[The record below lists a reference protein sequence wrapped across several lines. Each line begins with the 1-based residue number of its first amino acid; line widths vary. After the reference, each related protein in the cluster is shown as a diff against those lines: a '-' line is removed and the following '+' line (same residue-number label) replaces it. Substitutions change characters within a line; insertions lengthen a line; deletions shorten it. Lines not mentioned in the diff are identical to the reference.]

1 MPVVLLVE
9 DNADTR
15 EMYASFLGAEGFRV
29 LEAEDGLQ
37 ALCQLA
43 GEKPDLM
50 LLDLGLPRLSG
61 VQVLRAI
68 RQQPRLADLPV
79 VVVSGQ
85 LDLLNAADEIAA
97 DVICPKPCEPEELL
111 RAVRS
116 VLDRERISCPA
127 GLSHLCR
134 RSMTVFQARL
144 RSTFASRTAF
154 R

>member
-116 VLDRERISCPA
+116 VLDRA
-127 GLSHLCR
+127 GAH
-134 RSMTVFQARL
+134 
-144 RSTFASRTAF
+144 
-154 R
+154 

>member
-15 EMYASFLGAEGFRV
+15 EMYASFLGKEGFRV

-116 VLDRERISCPA
+116 VLDRA
-127 GLSHLCR
+127 GAH
-134 RSMTVFQARL
+134 
-144 RSTFASRTAF
+144 
-154 R
+154 

>member
-15 EMYASFLGAEGFRV
+15 ELYASFLGSQGFRV
-29 LEAEDGLQ
+29 LEAGDGLQ

-50 LLDLGLPRLSG
+50 LLDLGLPRLNG

-85 LDLLNAADEIAA
+85 LDLLNAANDIAA
-97 DVICPKPCEPEELL
+97 DVICPKPCEPRELL

-116 VLDRERISCPA
+116 VLARA
-127 GLSHLCR
+127 GTH
-134 RSMTVFQARL
+134 
-144 RSTFASRTAF
+144 
-154 R
+154 

>member
-1 MPVVLLVE
+1 MWHPCPHRPLLVHIAREPGAPQIERMPVVLLVE

-116 VLDRERISCPA
+116 VLDRA
-127 GLSHLCR
+127 GAH
-134 RSMTVFQARL
+134 
-144 RSTFASRTAF
+144 
-154 R
+154 

>member
-111 RAVRS
+111 RVVRS
-116 VLDRERISCPA
+116 VLDRA
-127 GLSHLCR
+127 GAH
-134 RSMTVFQARL
+134 
-144 RSTFASRTAF
+144 
-154 R
+154 

>member
-15 EMYASFLGAEGFRV
+15 ELYASFLGSQGFRV
-29 LEAEDGLQ
+29 LEAGDGLQ

-50 LLDLGLPRLSG
+50 LLDLGLPRLNG

-85 LDLLNAADEIAA
+85 LDLLNAANDIAA
-97 DVICPKPCEPEELL
+97 DVICPKPCEPGELL
-111 RAVRS
+111 RVVRS
-116 VLDRERISCPA
+116 VLARA
-127 GLSHLCR
+127 GAH
-134 RSMTVFQARL
+134 
-144 RSTFASRTAF
+144 
-154 R
+154 